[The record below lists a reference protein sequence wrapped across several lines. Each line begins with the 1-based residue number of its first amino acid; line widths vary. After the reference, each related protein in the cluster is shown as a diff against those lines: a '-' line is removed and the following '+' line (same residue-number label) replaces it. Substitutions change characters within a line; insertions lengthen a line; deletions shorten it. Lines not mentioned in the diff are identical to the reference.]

1 MSAPRKFAE
10 DLAKGD
16 SAPALTHRLSRTDL
30 VSYAGASLDLNPMH
44 HDEIKAT
51 GAGQPSVFGHGM
63 LSAGLLASA
72 LTAWVGPGVLRRFA
86 VRFTSQVWPDQELT
100 TEITVEGVREGSEA
114 GLFDLSCRLLAG
126 ETVIISGSAVVGLPS
141 RADASAPELPVDS
154 VDDSVAGAEAGEL
167 VGSRLAPVRVVI
179 ERGPVTV
186 FAKAVKDN
194 DPVYDTPA
202 AAAEA
207 GFGGI
212 PIPPTFPFVMV
223 GWGAFPEIQPVTD
236 PEADSLK
243 SLFDKVRRDGDL
255 VLHGGQEF
263 SYLRPVLVGET
274 LTSAA
279 WVEDVTVK
287 ETDTTRM
294 TVLIVRTDVTD
305 DSGAVVGVQRATFLF
320 RGKKG

>member
-1 MSAPRKFAE
+1 MYAE

-16 SAPALTHRLSRTDL
+16 SAPARTHRLSRTDL

-44 HDEIKAT
+44 HDEVKAT
-51 GAGQPSVFGHGM
+51 AAGQPSVFGHGM

-72 LTAWVGPGVLRRFA
+72 LTAWVGPASLRRFA
-86 VRFTSQVWPDQELT
+86 VRFTSQVWPEVELT

-114 GLFDLSCRLLAG
+114 GLVDVSCRLLAG
-126 ETVIISGSAVVGLPS
+126 ETVIISGSAVVALPS
-141 RADASAPELPVDS
+141 RSGAAAPALPTDA
-154 VDDSVAGAEAGEL
+154 VDDSVAGVEAGEL
-167 VGSRLAPVRVVI
+167 VGTRLAPERVVI

-186 FAKAVKDN
+186 FVKAVKDS
-194 DPVYDTPA
+194 DPCYSTPA

-207 GFGGI
+207 GFAGI
-212 PIPPTFPFVMV
+212 PVPPTFPFVMQN
-223 GWGAFPEIQPVTD
+223 WGAFPEIQPVTD
-236 PEADSLK
+236 PSADSLK
-243 SLFDKVRRDGDL
+243 SLFGKVRRDGDL

-263 SYLRPVLVGET
+263 SYLRPLLVGET
-274 LTSAA
+274 VTSAA

-320 RGKKG
+320 RGRKG